1 MAGSWGVRYAPDMVV
16 RRNLSDPAYEPSDD
30 ELVGLMHDAFGG
42 LKEAR
47 EASLLEMRE
56 RIVRLEQEARARL
69 VAFRQVN
76 ARP

>member
-1 MAGSWGVRYAPDMVV
+1 MAVA
-16 RRNLSDPAYEPSDD
+16 RNLADPAYEPSDD

-47 EASLLEMRE
+47 EVSLTEMRE
-56 RIVRLEQEARARL
+56 RIARLEQEARVRL
-69 VAFRQVN
+69 AAFRRVN